1 MQITD
6 EYAAKLNEYFKPEQ
20 PLTAEQY
27 GEMIEPFSEHL
38 RSVLVLHVCEGKS
51 LTEISAIRDS
61 NVMRIQ
67 QIFSKA
73 ERMMK
78 HRVQNPGKKY
88 RVKDF
93 LDKEENNEDT

>member
-1 MQITD
+1 MNITD
-6 EYAAKLNEYFKPEQ
+6 EYAARLGEYFRPET

-27 GEMIEPFSEHL
+27 GEIPEPFAKHL
-38 RSVLVLHVCEGKS
+38 RTVLLLHICEGKS

-78 HRVQNPGKKY
+78 HRIQNHGRK
-88 RVKDF
+88 
-93 LDKEENNEDT
+93 

>member
-6 EYAAKLNEYFKPEQ
+6 EYAASLNEYFKPEK

-27 GEMIEPFSEHL
+27 GEMLEPFAEHL
-38 RSVLVLHVCEGKS
+38 RTVLLMHVCEGKS

-78 HRVQNPGKKY
+78 HRIQKPGKKY
-88 RVKDF
+88 RAKDF
-93 LDKEENNEDT
+93 LDKMEDEA